1 MFNLK
6 IYLLS
11 LKTN

>member
-1 MFNLK
+1 M
-6 IYLLS
+6 S